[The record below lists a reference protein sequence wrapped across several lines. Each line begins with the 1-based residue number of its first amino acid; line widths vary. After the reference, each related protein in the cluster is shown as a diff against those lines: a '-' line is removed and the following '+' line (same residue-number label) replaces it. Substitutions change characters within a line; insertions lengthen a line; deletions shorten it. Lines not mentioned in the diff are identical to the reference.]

1 MSNSL
6 HPAVP
11 TAADEP
17 TMSPIRT
24 FRALT
29 LASITGLALASTGCM
44 SLVGADQATVTIT
57 NAVQPVTAGPG
68 CAVNADPIANGVLD
82 LALNTGYLAAL
93 NVRTNLPSTINTQQL
108 AQQGGSYPN
117 YGNGDA
123 NIVSFQ
129 RSYVYTRD
137 GEVSDLPF
145 NILQPTA
152 NVNNGAIAGLP
163 SETTPRITST
173 TGIVFNEQ
181 QNLGNSTLVFV
192 PAITPQ
198 EAAVLDTGA
207 IGAQIDEDTRRI
219 VIVNITLEGQTSGAG
234 YVRSNQFSLPI
245 SLCRGC
251 LLPPGPGEPNGCAS
265 TDYVSGASCA
275 LVGQD
280 QPIECDNQ

>member
-137 GEVSDLPF
+137 GEVGDLPF

-181 QNLGNSTLVFV
+181 QNLVHALD
-192 PAITPQ
+192 A
-198 EAAVLDTGA
+198 ELAALASEREKLQPLEVHLQAAAGRTA
-207 IGAQIDEDTRRI
+207 HARAHLAKAKERRAATRRWCSSPPLPRRRRPCS
-219 VIVNITLEGQTSGAG
+219 TPAPSAP
-234 YVRSNQFSLPI
+234 RSTRTPA
-245 SLCRGC
+245 
-251 LLPPGPGEPNGCAS
+251 AS
-265 TDYVSGASCA
+265 
-275 LVGQD
+275 
-280 QPIECDNQ
+280 

>member
-1 MSNSL
+1 MNAVI
-6 HPAVP
+6 PAAP
-11 TAADEP
+11 AAASEP
-17 TMSPIRT
+17 TM
-24 FRALT
+24 FRPHRLRAFT
-29 LASITGLALASTGCM
+29 IAAIAGLALSSTGCM
-44 SLVGADQATVTIT
+44 SLIGADQATVTIT
-57 NAVQPVTAGPG
+57 NAVQPVSAGPG
-68 CAVNADPIANGVLD
+68 CQVSQDPIANGVLD

-108 AQQGGSYPN
+108 TQQGGSYPN

-137 GEVSDLPF
+137 GEVGDVPF
-145 NILQPTA
+145 NPLEPTA
-152 NVNNGAIAGLP
+152 NIDRGRIAGLP
-163 SETTPRITST
+163 SESVPRISQT

-192 PAITPQ
+192 SAITPQ

-207 IGAQIDEDTRRI
+207 VGAQIDADTRRL
-219 VIVNITLEGQTSGAG
+219 VVVNITLEGQTSGAG
-234 YVRSNQFSLPI
+234 FVRSNQFALPI

-251 LLPPGPGEPNGCAS
+251 LLPPGPAEPNGCAS
-265 TDYVSGASCA
+265 SDYVAGQTCA

-280 QPIECDNQ
+280 QPIQCDTQ

>member
-1 MSNSL
+1 MNAVI
-6 HPAVP
+6 PAAP
-11 TAADEP
+11 AAANEP
-17 TMSPIRT
+17 TM
-24 FRALT
+24 FRPHRLRAFPFAAIAGVVLT
-29 LASITGLALASTGCM
+29 STGCM

-68 CAVNADPIANGVLD
+68 CQVSEDPIANGVLD
-82 LALNTGYLAAL
+82 LALDTGYIAAL
-93 NVRTNLPSTINTQQL
+93 SVRTNLPSTINTQQL

-137 GEVSDLPF
+137 GEVGDFAF
-145 NILQPTA
+145 NPLAPTA
-152 NVNNGAIAGLP
+152 NVDRGAIAGLP
-163 SETTPRITST
+163 TESAPRISQT

-192 PAITPQ
+192 PAITSQ

-207 IGAQIDEDTRRI
+207 IGAQIDADTRRL
-219 VIVNITLEGQTSGAG
+219 VSVSITLEGQTSGAG
-234 YVRSNQFSLPI
+234 YVRSNSFSLPI
-245 SLCRGC
+245 TLCRGC
-251 LLPPGPGEPNGCAS
+251 LLPPGPAEPNGCGS
-265 TDYVSGASCA
+265 SDYVAGQTCA

-280 QPIECDNQ
+280 QPIECDTQ